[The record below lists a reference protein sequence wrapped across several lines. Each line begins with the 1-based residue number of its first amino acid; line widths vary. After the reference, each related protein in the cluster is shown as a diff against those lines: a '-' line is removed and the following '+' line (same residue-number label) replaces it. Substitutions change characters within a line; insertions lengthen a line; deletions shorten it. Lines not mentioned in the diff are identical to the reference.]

1 MKNNMTIKMISRF
14 SQVLLIM
21 VFAVGV
27 LNIQFLELAP
37 VQAEEIPKEIPSVMP
52 GASAACGE
60 DEFRA
65 CMEGKASGI
74 MACGRAC
81 PFGEKPCLPGD
92 PPGATCYGYDESCLN
107 ACPSTAIQEC
117 RTKTTCPSVSPKS
130 SSPPS
135 PTVSPP
141 ATTPPPTASVKPSP
155 QPSPSEDQVS
165 IANFDNFDDL
175 MGISGTFSDE
185 VVQLLEKKLPS
196 TFRIVSIKNTNNS
209 NVTEYLIAG
218 DGDLIGSRI
227 IQENVNT
234 TFEPFRSFAET
245 TTIFSEEEAKAQ
257 AYDELRAYEKIKILL
272 PSGGDDSGGDDS
284 TSNPFEFVDDPLE
297 NAFTEETE
305 SLAETKPG
313 ERGSFKEEW
322 ERMRALRPPPEDDN
336 FPIYVLAIDG
346 DGEVAIDD
354 GSGPEDLY
362 GRSEPTPIS
371 GGYLLPERGHIAT
384 DFDTTVT
391 LVLPDGS
398 TVTIEEL
405 SSMGILRNLRPGGRE
420 IAEETERK
428 FDERVKLG
436 EAEEDKKNP
445 YRKIGQPILERGIL
459 RLNVETGRVY
469 LEHPPG
475 TFDTDTEVKAGNT
488 TGAPR
493 GTHFGVAYNPD
504 TDAAVYEIYDGTINV
519 TSGKTGKTV
528 ALSSSYD
535 KPIKRVEI
543 PKSGEFVYKTAI
555 PGDEWQEREAAG
567 DTNNRFSWYIIGAV
581 AAALFITIF
590 FVLQRK
596 GIVRSKHGFVNI
608 VLIITMAMLVGAV
621 GYIVVTKNRS
631 APVVPSQTSVDATQ
645 TANPT
650 STPDQ
655 SSPINKIAN
664 WKLYRNDEYGFEF
677 RYPEDVRLDINRED
691 SLRVFKNFDRTKDTW
706 NNSRT
711 TENIQRINIAEYI
724 RIYEKYGPNPVFSVQ
739 TIGANKSIIM
749 EGAWLTIDHC
759 GTRFSNAETVTFKG
773 YKAEKVIDHLEVFG
787 ENGPYIAEEL
797 FQYCLNYPLSPII
810 IDFHSDIGE
819 LIFSTFKFIK

>member
-27 LNIQFLELAP
+27 LNIQFLEP
-37 VQAEEIPKEIPSVMP
+37 TPTQAEEIPKEITGVMP
-52 GASAACGE
+52 GGASAACGE
-60 DEFRA
+60 DAFRT
-65 CMEGKASGI
+65 CMEGKTSEVN
-74 MACGRAC
+74 ACGQKC
-81 PFGEKPCLPGD
+81 PQKVKPCLPGD
-92 PPGATCYGYDESCLN
+92 PPGATCYGYDEICLN
-107 ACPSTAIQEC
+107 ACSSAAEQAC
-117 RTKTTCPSVSPKS
+117 RTTTTCPPATPEPS
-130 SSPPS
+130 SPS
-135 PTVSPP
+135 PTPP
-141 ATTPPPTASVKPSP
+141 VTTPPKPPVKPSP

-165 IANFDNFDDL
+165 VTNFDNFDDL

-227 IQENVNT
+227 IQENVNI

-245 TTIFSEEEAKAQ
+245 SLVLSDSEEEAKAQ

-272 PSGGDDSGGDDS
+272 PLGGDDY

-581 AAALFITIF
+581 AAALFIAIF

-664 WKLYRNDEYGFEF
+664 WKLYRNEEY
-677 RYPEDVRLDINRED
+677 
-691 SLRVFKNFDRTKDTW
+691 
-706 NNSRT
+706 
-711 TENIQRINIAEYI
+711 
-724 RIYEKYGPNPVFSVQ
+724 
-739 TIGANKSIIM
+739 
-749 EGAWLTIDHC
+749 
-759 GTRFSNAETVTFKG
+759 
-773 YKAEKVIDHLEVFG
+773 
-787 ENGPYIAEEL
+787 
-797 FQYCLNYPLSPII
+797 
-810 IDFHSDIGE
+810 
-819 LIFSTFKFIK
+819 